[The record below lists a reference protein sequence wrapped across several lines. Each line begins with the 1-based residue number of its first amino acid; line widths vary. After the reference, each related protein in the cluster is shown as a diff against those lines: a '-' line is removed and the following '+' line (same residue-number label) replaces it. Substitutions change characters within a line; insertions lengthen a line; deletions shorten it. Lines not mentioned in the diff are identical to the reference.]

1 MIAEHV
7 YRFPNAT
14 DSDPGWLS
22 PSQVTSYLRCPQ
34 CWYLERVEKIAKPLG
49 ISLIVGSTV
58 HKAVEYAR
66 QDELTAIGRSGD
78 GMVTTYAGDVA
89 ADFFDNEASTPA
101 DAETGAELILDLG
114 SAYSSLGQAK
124 DHALELAKFTVPR
137 ILELDRQR
145 GSIAAV
151 EFNLEV
157 LPSPWP
163 FGIHARVDC
172 LYGATPETATM
183 SSDLKTSKNQS
194 KPDEYTALAQSM
206 YEAFWSARGLPLK
219 VAADVVSKGKHPD
232 LQTYWMELDAGRRQR
247 AYDTVMQVADAICR
261 GDFPARPGWWCSFS
275 HQWPEFSVTVN
286 GFA

>member
-1 MIAEHV
+1 MIAERT
-7 YRFPNAT
+7 YRFPNAVG
-14 DSDPGWLS
+14 DDPGWLS

-34 CWYLERVEKIAKPLG
+34 CYYLERIERIPRPLG
-49 ISLIVGSTV
+49 ISLVVGSTV

-66 QDELTAIGRSGD
+66 STSLAVPGI
-78 GMVTTYAGDVA
+78 MLDVA
-89 ADFFDNEASTPA
+89 TDFFDNEASTPA

-124 DHALELAKFTVPR
+124 DHALELAKFAVPR

-145 GSIAAV
+145 GNIAAV
-151 EFNLEV
+151 EFNLET

-172 LYGATPETATM
+172 LYGPTAELATI
-183 SSDLKTSKNQS
+183 SSDLKTSKNQA

-206 YEAFWSARGLPLK
+206 YEAFWHARELPLTTA
-219 VAADVVSKGKHPD
+219 VDVVSKGKHPD
-232 LQTYWMELDAGRRQR
+232 LQTYWLDLDAGRRQR

-261 GDFPARPGWWCSFS
+261 GDFPARPGWWCSYE
-275 HQWPEFSVTVN
+275 HGWPEFQATAQ
-286 GFA
+286 GFEHHGA